1 MEANPLTS
9 EAIAL
14 TEKKMNM
21 TLGEL
26 LAVWSFLNHKPV
38 SNAAKEKAFKVRQY
52 MDSCSSLRR
61 GVLAQRKSNIQG
73 NRFPFTAEASR
84 RAAVAPLRSGAFNGK
99 SWIFYNIDDLWNMVL
114 ITYIQ
119 LHAMWNSQNLTNFL
133 WEELPNLGLS

>member
-26 LAVWSFLNHKPV
+26 LANKSHKPV

-61 GVLAQRKSNIQG
+61 GVLAQRRSNIQG

-84 RAAVAPLRSGAFNGK
+84 RAAVAPLRSGAFNG
-99 SWIFYNIDDLWNMVL
+99 SRAAECL
-114 ITYIQ
+114 I
-119 LHAMWNSQNLTNFL
+119 
-133 WEELPNLGLS
+133 